1 MLRRSP
7 LGDGR
12 ESITDGACRVE
23 YRDLDSKVAGV
34 SRGGKIVD
42 EVVVRIGV

>member
-1 MLRRSP
+1 MGTAESRSRMVPVLR
-7 LGDGR
+7 
-12 ESITDGACRVE
+12 RVE